1 MGWAEGKEELR
12 GLVRHRK
19 QTCKRDECC
28 LPERW
33 WGGGCHMWPEKRAGG
48 SSTSQRFTAWNNFKI
63 KAPLASCEG

>member
-33 WGGGCHMWPEKRAGG
+33 GVGCHMWSGG
-48 SSTSQRFTAWNNFKI
+48 QRSGQE
-63 KAPLASCEG
+63 APRLPKGLLHGIISK

>member
-33 WGGGCHMWPEKRAGG
+33 WGGGVSYVAREAG
-48 SSTSQRFTAWNNFKI
+48 RRLLDFPKVY
-63 KAPLASCEG
+63 CME